1 MHALQNHM
9 AAVRAHPYLL
19 PPQAP
24 SPFQKG
30 EEGIDMK
37 LELNEAGARS
47 EDCRRETGFDR
58 LRVSRC
64 QEVGREGGKEG
75 GREGG
80 RECRDVVT
88 LPHCLLRDKPRSPTR
103 E

>member
-1 MHALQNHM
+1 MTMWTSGSTWLVALGLKGRVRVAWDGVNATLGGPMHALQNHM

-64 QEVGREGGKEG
+64 QEV
-75 GREGG
+75 
-80 RECRDVVT
+80 
-88 LPHCLLRDKPRSPTR
+88 
-103 E
+103 